1 MHSEVIHV
9 IVNLKE
15 VKIMEYYIEI
25 IIMLAPGFIAKEV
38 ARALGNVKSRSSS
51 IDQVLNYFVYSI
63 FCVFITLLLYTIINQ
78 LFGNDKPQNLL
89 LVFLAILSGF
99 GVGYAWQVIVKKEFK
114 RIIDKYTSEKDGYT
128 YFQEDSM
135 LNNCMLDG
143 KDHLIQ
149 IIKSGNVVATGRFLG
164 ATFSSEDTAEIK
176 IDSHPTYARWLSDER
191 YRNHFEYLHSIFD
204 IKHDIE
210 VREYSYPNGFF
221 KEGFS
226 ADNITSS
233 EQVAEVVEQDEQV
246 CH

>member
-1 MHSEVIHV
+1 MIHV

-15 VKIMEYYIEI
+15 VKIMEHYIEI

-38 ARALGNVKSRSSS
+38 ARALGNVKVRSSS
-51 IDQVLNYFVYSI
+51 IDQILSYFVYST
-63 FCVFITLLLYTIINQ
+63 FCFLAILLAYVNINPFLSNDSTHYLLLI
-78 LFGNDKPQNLL
+78 
-89 LVFLAILSGF
+89 VLAILSGIA
-99 GVGYAWQVIVKKEFK
+99 VGFSWQVIVKKIVK
-114 RIIDKYTSEKDGYT
+114 RKIDKYTSENDGYT

-149 IIKSGNVVATGRFLG
+149 ICKSGNIIATGKFLG
-164 ATFSSEDTAEIK
+164 ATFSNEDTAEIK
-176 IDSHPTYARWLSDER
+176 IDNHPTYARWLSDER
-191 YRNHFEYLHSIFD
+191 YSNHFEYLHSIFD
-204 IKHDIE
+204 IKNDIE

-221 KEGFS
+221 EEGFS

-233 EQVAEVVEQDEQV
+233 EQVAEVVAQDGQV